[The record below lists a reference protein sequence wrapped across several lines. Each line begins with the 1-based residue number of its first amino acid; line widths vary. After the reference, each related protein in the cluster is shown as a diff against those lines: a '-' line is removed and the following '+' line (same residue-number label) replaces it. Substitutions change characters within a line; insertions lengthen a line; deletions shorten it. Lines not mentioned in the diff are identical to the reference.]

1 VVLAEKLLGKGYDL
15 QIYDRSVRVA
25 TLMGSNRAYIDRE
38 IPHLERLMVG
48 SPGVALA
55 GAKIVIIGHVAPE
68 DRPALM
74 AGLAG
79 HVVIDL
85 AGYTDLRA
93 QAGVTYEGLCW

>member
-1 VVLAEKLLGKGYDL
+1 
-15 QIYDRSVRVA
+15 VA

-48 SPGVALA
+48 SPEVALS
-55 GAKIVIIGHVAPE
+55 GAKVVIVGHVAPE
-68 DRPALM
+68 DRATLV

-85 AGYTDLRA
+85 AGFSELRSHDGIA
-93 QAGVTYEGLCW
+93 YEGLCW